1 MYQDSLDA
9 ICGLI
14 NTAFPE
20 IETVYVNTTPESF
33 RRPCFFIM
41 LATAGDEHLTRS
53 IYQVRMTWQIIY
65 YAPLEPGHY
74 PDPYSQL
81 TAAEKL
87 KSTLMDAMTLTG
99 PSGTVYHIIDV
110 DGGPR
115 DNEVYITVRLETEK
129 IRPEPAYDLIQDI
142 QHTQKL

>member
-14 NTAFPE
+14 NTTFPE
-20 IETVYVNTTPESF
+20 IETIYTNTTPESF

-41 LATAGDEHLTRS
+41 LATAGDEHLNRS
-53 IYQVRMTWQIIY
+53 MYQVRMTWQIVY
-65 YAPLEPGHY
+65 FAPLEPGHH

-81 TAAEKL
+81 AAADTLKTAFME
-87 KSTLMDAMTLTG
+87 AMTLTG
-99 PSGTVYHIIDV
+99 PGGTVYNILDV
-110 DGGPR
+110 EGGPR

-129 IRPEPAYDLIQDI
+129 TRPEPQYDLMLDI
-142 QHTQKL
+142 QHTQN